1 VLWGAAPTDG
11 ATSIGGEL
19 VVVVVY
25 EVAVVVSSGVQATP
39 NVLTP
44 KINAANNRKAREVV
58 TVLTSQ

>member
-1 VLWGAAPTDG
+1 MAQLL
-11 ATSIGGEL
+11 GGEL